1 MLRLGVVES
10 LATINGVAK
19 TTTIGHA
26 SDKCQPKKMA
36 GDFGN
41 DYWDSTLNGPTING
55 PRLYYYFE
63 DLSLLLLSCN

>member
-19 TTTIGHA
+19 TTTIGRA

-36 GDFGN
+36 GGFGD
-41 DYWDSTLNGPTING
+41 DYWDSTINGPMING
-55 PRLYYYFE
+55 PRLYIVGT
-63 DLSLLLLSCN
+63 L